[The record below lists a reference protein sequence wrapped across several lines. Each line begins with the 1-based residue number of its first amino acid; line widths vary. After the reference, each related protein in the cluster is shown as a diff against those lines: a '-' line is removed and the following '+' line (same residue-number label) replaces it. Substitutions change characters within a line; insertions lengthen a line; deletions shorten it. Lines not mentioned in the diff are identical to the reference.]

1 MKVLVLG
8 SKGQLGLSLRDH
20 LSGTDHEVV
29 YASRE
34 QIDVTDLGE
43 VEEKVTEVNPDFL
56 INASATPLLMRR
68 NGIGKR
74 PMPQTILLYLIW
86 PEYA

>member
-8 SKGQLGLSLRDH
+8 ANGQLGLSLRDH

-34 QIDVTDLGE
+34 QIDVTDLEE
-43 VEEKVTEVNPDFL
+43 VEEKAF
-56 INASATPLLMRR
+56 
-68 NGIGKR
+68 K
-74 PMPQTILLYLIW
+74 YLDAKW
-86 PEYA
+86 TKQQQKFESQ